1 MPKWPVRV
9 KLIAGLSLVVGMM
22 LTLLGGSMFGLGAF
36 HDGITTLTD
45 QIRELGGAKD
55 LSDRAVALEAPRPG
69 DPQSE
74 AALKQAVRNARSA
87 LGSYFEELKKNA
99 SRGNRL
105 DNGVEAAELA
115 FKVDADLTAILT
127 DLDPGAVAVPKLPG
141 TSGFFHD
148 NPKVAAAHAP
158 IADRAADLRVRIDR
172 VNHRVMQ
179 LPTMLHRDFYEILV
193 ASRKQYDAARV
204 IVWTAAGLV
213 LAMLFGLTWLL
224 HRWIVYPI
232 RLLERGVRRL
242 ASGDF
247 GSRIALA
254 TGDEMQ
260 ALAEAFND
268 MTERLRVMYED
279 LERQVEERS
288 RQLVRSERL
297 AGVGFLAAGVAHEI
311 NNPLAS
317 IAFCSEALESRLRT
331 FVDESDGGDAKVVRQ
346 YVRMIQEEAFRCKAI
361 TERLL
366 DFSRVGDIQRVRT
379 DLAGLIQA
387 VVEMVRHIGKYR
399 NKTIVFNPR
408 TAVLADVDPQE
419 IKQVVL
425 NLVVN
430 ALESMEP
437 GGTLR
442 VDLRHAGGMAEMTFA
457 DDGCGMPPEIL
468 ENIFE
473 PFFTK
478 RKGGK
483 GTGLG
488 LSITNRIVSQH
499 HGEIDAASAGEGHGA
514 TFTVRLPIR
523 QAAEPVK
530 AA

>member
-1 MPKWPVRV
+1 
-9 KLIAGLSLVVGMM
+9 
-22 LTLLGGSMFGLGAF
+22 
-36 HDGITTLTD
+36 
-45 QIRELGGAKD
+45 
-55 LSDRAVALEAPRPG
+55 
-69 DPQSE
+69 
-74 AALKQAVRNARSA
+74 
-87 LGSYFEELKKNA
+87 
-99 SRGNRL
+99 
-105 DNGVEAAELA
+105 
-115 FKVDADLTAILT
+115 
-127 DLDPGAVAVPKLPG
+127 
-141 TSGFFHD
+141 
-148 NPKVAAAHAP
+148 
-158 IADRAADLRVRIDR
+158 
-172 VNHRVMQ
+172 
-179 LPTMLHRDFYEILV
+179 
-193 ASRKQYDAARV
+193 
-204 IVWTAAGLV
+204 
-213 LAMLFGLTWLL
+213 
-224 HRWIVYPI
+224 
-232 RLLERGVRRL
+232 
-242 ASGDF
+242 
-247 GSRIALA
+247 
-254 TGDEMQ
+254 
-260 ALAEAFND
+260 
-268 MTERLRVMYED
+268 
-279 LERQVEERS
+279 
-288 RQLVRSERL
+288 
-297 AGVGFLAAGVAHEI
+297 
-311 NNPLAS
+311 
-317 IAFCSEALESRLRT
+317 
-331 FVDESDGGDAKVVRQ
+331 
-346 YVRMIQEEAFRCKAI
+346 MIQEEAFRCKAI

-399 NKTIVFNPR
+399 NKTIAFNPR

-488 LSITNRIVSQH
+488 LSITNRIISQH
-499 HGEIDAASAGEGHGA
+499 HGEIGATSAGEGQGA
-514 TFTVRLPIR
+514 TFTVRLPVR

>member
-1 MPKWPVRV
+1 MLRWPVRA

-22 LTLLGGSMFGLGAF
+22 LTLMGGSMFGLRSF
-36 HDGITTLTD
+36 HDTNLTLSD
-45 QIRELGGAKD
+45 QLRELGGAKD
-55 LSDRAVALEAPRPG
+55 LFEKVVKLESPRSGDTESEEALRASAGE
-69 DPQSE
+69 
-74 AALKQAVRNARSA
+74 ARSA
-87 LGSYFEELKKNA
+87 LITYFNQLKQNAQRGS
-99 SRGNRL
+99 RIDGGR
-105 DNGVEAAELA
+105 DAAALA
-115 FKVDADLTAILT
+115 FDVDADLTTILN
-127 DLDPGAVAVPKLPG
+127 DLEPNGAVVPHALLGTPGYLNNNPDVADAHKAVP
-141 TSGFFHD
+141 
-148 NPKVAAAHAP
+148 
-158 IADRAADLRVRIDR
+158 DRLADLRTRIAR
-172 VNHRVMQ
+172 VDKWAKH
-179 LPTMLHRDFYEILV
+179 LPTMLHKDLWEVLV
-193 ASRKQYDAARV
+193 ASRHQYEAARV
-204 IVWTAAGLV
+204 IVWTSAFLV
-213 LAMLFGLTWLL
+213 LAMLIGLTGLL
-224 HRWIVYPI
+224 HRWIIYPI
-232 RLLERGVRRL
+232 RLLERGVRRV
-242 ASGDF
+242 AR
-247 GSRIALA
+247 GSFDDRIVLA

-268 MTERLRVMYED
+268 MTEQLQVMYAG
-279 LERQVEERS
+279 LESQVEERS

-317 IAFCSEALESRLRT
+317 IAFCSEALENRLRP
-331 FVDESDGGDAKVVRQ
+331 VLGDGEAGDAKVIRQ

-379 DLAGLIQA
+379 DLVSLVQN

-399 NKTIVFNPR
+399 NKTIAFHPR
-408 TAVLADVDPQE
+408 AAVLADVDPQE

-430 ALESMEP
+430 ALESMDT

-442 VDLRHAGGMAEMTFA
+442 IDLRYAEGKAELTFA
-457 DDGCGMPPEIL
+457 DNGCGMPAEIL

-499 HGEIDAASAGEGHGA
+499 HGEITASSPGEGQGA
-514 TFTVRLPIR
+514 TFTVRLPVH
-523 QAAEPVK
+523 QAEPARV
-530 AA
+530 A